1 MRRRNV
7 GRKVKIPKEV
17 NFKDK
22 THDVNTIKNLAIHTV
37 FILKENILFLEEWI
51 NYHILLGFN
60 KFYLYDNSKVNKIS
74 GDWATSQRGQ
84 DEGWKFVQLGK
95 MNKHCINYDKI
106 VNMNQKE
113 MEDYLRKLCDK
124 YKCIEIIEWSPTD
137 KDGNILH
144 NQAEAHNHCLK
155 RLKKDNIDW
164 CANIDMDEYIVIKDY
179 DNISQY
185 ISSLSCDIKNIKL
198 GQIRFESR
206 FHHLDK
212 LVTEI
217 TITEESEY
225 ELRLRTPGWYK
236 NIYYVK
242 DTINLDVHLVTLKNQ
257 ENEYI
262 PPSDHIWFNHYKLDK
277 KNTCSYNRL
286 NETKHI
292 NNIRIKI
299 NKESF
304 IPLK

>member
-1 MRRRNV
+1 M
-7 GRKVKIPKEV
+7 
-17 NFKDK
+17 DK
-22 THDVNTIKNLAIHTV
+22 SVEIISYENTDLRFAIHTV

-74 GDWATSQRGQ
+74 GFDKSG
-84 DEGWKFVQLGK
+84 GWNGFGEYIQYNKI
-95 MNKHCINYDKI
+95 NKHNINYDKI
-106 VNMNQKE
+106 VNMTQKD
-113 MEDYLRKLCDK
+113 MDNYVKKLCEK
-124 YKCIEIIEWSPTD
+124 YKCIDIIEWSPKD
-137 KDGNILH
+137 KDGNILY
-144 NQAEAHNHCLK
+144 NQVEAHNHCLK

-164 CANIDMDEYIVIKDY
+164 CAYIDIDEYIVIKDY

-185 ISSLSCDIKNIKL
+185 IESLSSEIKNVKL

-206 FHHLDK
+206 FLNLDK

-217 TITEESEY
+217 TLSENPKDFA
-225 ELRLRTPGWYK
+225 RDHNNK
-236 NIYYVK
+236 NIFNVK
-242 DTINLDVHLVTLKNQ
+242 DTISTDVHEIKHQ
-257 ENEYI
+257 GNEYL
-262 PPSDHIWFNHYKLDK
+262 PPLNEIWFNHYKLDK
-277 KNTCSYNRL
+277 NNTSHYPVCTHHS
-286 NETKHI
+286 